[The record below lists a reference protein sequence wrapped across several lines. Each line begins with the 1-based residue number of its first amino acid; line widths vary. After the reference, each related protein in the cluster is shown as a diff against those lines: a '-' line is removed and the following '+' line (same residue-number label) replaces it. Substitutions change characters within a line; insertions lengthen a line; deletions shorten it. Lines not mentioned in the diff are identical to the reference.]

1 MHIGLFV
8 HCIGAPGPRK
18 MKKYEWSLMSIACH
32 RIKSQAQ
39 STSQSG
45 IFCAFSDKTMANCR
59 ITQGP
64 IFCGQRRHRNK
75 WAQMAADD

>member
-1 MHIGLFV
+1 MHIDLFV
-8 HCIGAPGPRK
+8 HWGSRPSK
-18 MKKYEWSLMSIACH
+18 NEKYGWSLMSIACH